1 MSATA
6 GDLENSLFMKRGE
19 VIMSNRHESHIIA
32 SACFIIQAVGIGT
45 FVSYGVFFSSLE
57 ADLDC
62 SRATISGASSL
73 AFFLSGL
80 FAILIGRLNDVYG
93 PKHLMRAASLFLG
106 AGAMLMSQVREVWHL
121 YVFYGVIFGIGL
133 GAIDVI
139 ALTTT
144 ARWFSQS
151 RGFMTG
157 LVKVGTGAGQ
167 FLIPFL
173 AGLFIASYGWRW
185 AYFIIGLT
193 VTITLFSVAQ
203 VLKKAPGD
211 TGTAGEALVKVV
223 SKPVDLGV
231 RAASQ
236 TSQFWLICGV
246 NALIVFCLLIVLV
259 HIVPH
264 ASDLGLS
271 TARAAGVLSTIGA
284 VSMAGRFAAGLAI
297 DRLGSKSIMV
307 VCFLVLIAALS
318 WLQVADSLWM
328 LYLFAAVY
336 GLAHGGF
343 FTAISPIV
351 AEIFGIVSHGAL
363 FGIIVCFGTI
373 GGAIGPIVAG
383 KLFDVTGS
391 YSLVFKM
398 ITLISVVGLG
408 LILFLKPI
416 DIKTEVN

>member
-1 MSATA
+1 M
-6 GDLENSLFMKRGE
+6 
-19 VIMSNRHESHIIA
+19 
-32 SACFIIQAVGIGT
+32 IQAVGVGT

-57 ADLDC
+57 ADLGC

-80 FAILIGRLNDVYG
+80 FAILIGRLNDIYG
-93 PKHLMRAASLFLG
+93 PKHLMQAASLFLG
-106 AGAMLMSQVREVWHL
+106 AGAMLMSQVREVWQL

-144 ARWFSQS
+144 VRWFSQS
-151 RGFMTG
+151 RGFVTG

-173 AGLFIASYGWRW
+173 AGVFIASYGWRW
-185 AYFIIGLT
+185 AYLIIGLAAMM
-193 VTITLFSVAQ
+193 TLFCVAQ
-203 VLKKAPGD
+203 LLKKAPKDIGLD
-211 TGTAGEALVKVV
+211 GGTVWQKQAKVP
-223 SKPVDLGV
+223 SRSSDFGV
-231 RAASQ
+231 RDASH
-236 TSQFWLICGV
+236 TSQFWIICVV

-271 TARAAGVLSTIGA
+271 TAQAAGVLSTIGA
-284 VSMAGRFAAGLAI
+284 VSMAGRLTAGLAI
-297 DRLGSKSIMV
+297 DRFGSKSIMV
-307 VCFLVLIAALS
+307 VCFLVLIAALL

-343 FTAISPIV
+343 FTTISPIL
-351 AEIFGIVSHGAL
+351 AEIFGIVSHGAI
-363 FGIIVCFGTI
+363 FGIIVCFGTT
-373 GGAIGPIVAG
+373 GGAVGPIVAG
-383 KLFDVTGS
+383 KLFDVMGS
-391 YSLVFKM
+391 YSLAFKM
-398 ITLISVVGLG
+398 ITLISTVGLG

-416 DIKTEVN
+416 KTKTEENSKWVY